1 MKAIREEKAVS
12 LLENEIFIE
21 IGEKLRTDFDIKK
34 MKKIPNDFKLEK
46 DEWVQVDEVVCVYFD
61 LSSSTKIL
69 KDYGDKISVKIFD
82 SYIQSA
88 TRIFKNFEC
97 SYLDIQGDGGFA
109 LFSGD
114 RYIQRAMVSAI
125 TLKTLLSRSYAGN
138 LNDLVKKMKSK
149 INLCSKIGAHIGKI
163 LAKKSGIRGEN
174 EILWL
179 GGLVSVAS
187 KICGLKRENAE
198 LFKGDLGEKIK
209 SDILKISEDLYQEIL
224 QLNCSDYLMKSCNC
238 GNKVGLWEE
247 LEFKHNFYEVDKIY
261 ILETKWCEKCGD
273 TFSKAILEDKNRIE
287 EENRLVE
294 RGLC

>member
-1 MKAIREEKAVS
+1 MKTKAVS
-12 LLENEIFIE
+12 FLEDEIFEE
-21 IGEKLRTDFDIKK
+21 IGEKLDMDFDIVKK
-34 MKKIPNDFKLEK
+34 KEIPSNFKLEN
-46 DEWVQVDEVVCVYFD
+46 DEWAQVDDVVCVYFD
-61 LSSSTKIL
+61 LSSSTNIL
-69 KDYGDKISVKIFD
+69 RDYGDEISVKIFD
-82 SYIQSA
+82 SYIKSA

-114 RYIQRAMVSAI
+114 KHIQRAMVSAI
-125 TLKTLLSRSYAGN
+125 TLKTLLSKSYSGN
-138 LNDLVKKMKSK
+138 LNDLVKKIKSK
-149 INLCSKIGAHIGKI
+149 INLSSRSGVHIGKI

-209 SDILKISEDLYQEIL
+209 SDILKISEDLYQEML

-238 GNKVGLWEE
+238 GEMTGLWEE
-247 LEFKHNFYEVDKIY
+247 LEFEKNFYGVDKIY
-261 ILETKWCEKCGD
+261 ILETKWCKKCGD

>member
-1 MKAIREEKAVS
+1 MKTKAVS
-12 LLENEIFIE
+12 FLEDEIFEE
-21 IGEKLRTDFDIKK
+21 ISEKLDTDFDIVKK
-34 MKKIPNDFKLEK
+34 KEIPSNFKLEN
-46 DEWVQVDEVVCVYFD
+46 DEWAQVDDVVCVYFD
-61 LSSSTKIL
+61 LSSSTNIL
-69 KDYGDKISVKIFD
+69 RDYGDEISVKIFD
-82 SYIQSA
+82 SYIKSA

-114 RYIQRAMVSAI
+114 KHIQRAMVSAI
-125 TLKTLLSRSYAGN
+125 TLKTLLSKSYSGN
-138 LNDLVKKMKSK
+138 LNDLVKKIKSK
-149 INLCSKIGAHIGKI
+149 INLSSRIGVHIGKI

-209 SDILKISEDLYQEIL
+209 SDILKISEDLYQEML

-238 GNKVGLWEE
+238 GEMTGLWEE
-247 LEFKHNFYEVDKIY
+247 LEFEKNFYGVDKIY
-261 ILETKWCEKCGD
+261 ILETKWCKKCGD
-273 TFSKAILEDKNRIE
+273 TFSKAILEDKNRVE

>member
-1 MKAIREEKAVS
+1 MKTKAVS
-12 LLENEIFIE
+12 FLEDEIFEE
-21 IGEKLRTDFDIKK
+21 IGEKLDMDFDIVKK
-34 MKKIPNDFKLEK
+34 KEIPSNFKLEN
-46 DEWVQVDEVVCVYFD
+46 DEWAQVDDVVCVYFD
-61 LSSSTKIL
+61 LSSSTNIL
-69 KDYGDKISVKIFD
+69 RDYGDEISVKIFD
-82 SYIQSA
+82 SYIKSA

-114 RYIQRAMVSAI
+114 KHIQRAMVSAI
-125 TLKTLLSRSYAGN
+125 TLKTLLSKSYSGN
-138 LNDLVKKMKSK
+138 LNDLVKKIKSK
-149 INLCSKIGAHIGKI
+149 INLSSRIGVHIGKI

-209 SDILKISEDLYQEIL
+209 SDILKISEDLYQEML

-238 GNKVGLWEE
+238 GEMTGLWEE
-247 LEFKHNFYEVDKIY
+247 LEFEKNFYGVDKIY
-261 ILETKWCEKCGD
+261 ILETKWCKKCGD

>member
-1 MKAIREEKAVS
+1 MKTKAVS
-12 LLENEIFIE
+12 FLEDEIFEE
-21 IGEKLRTDFDIKK
+21 IGEKLDMDFDIVKK
-34 MKKIPNDFKLEK
+34 KEIPSNFKLEN
-46 DEWVQVDEVVCVYFD
+46 DEWAQVDDVACVYFD
-61 LSSSTKIL
+61 LSSSTNIL
-69 KDYGDKISVKIFD
+69 RDYGDEISVKIFD
-82 SYIQSA
+82 SYIKSA

-114 RYIQRAMVSAI
+114 KHIQRAMVSAI
-125 TLKTLLSRSYAGN
+125 TLKTLLSKSYSGN
-138 LNDLVKKMKSK
+138 LNDLVKKIKSK
-149 INLCSKIGAHIGKI
+149 INLSSRIGVHIGKI

-209 SDILKISEDLYQEIL
+209 SDILKISEDLYQEML

-238 GNKVGLWEE
+238 GEMTGLWEE
-247 LEFKHNFYEVDKIY
+247 LEFEKNFYGVDKIY
-261 ILETKWCEKCGD
+261 ILETKWCKKCGD

>member
-1 MKAIREEKAVS
+1 MKTKAVS
-12 LLENEIFIE
+12 FLEDEIFEE
-21 IGEKLRTDFDIKK
+21 IGEKLDMDFDIVKK
-34 MKKIPNDFKLEK
+34 KEIPSNFKLEN
-46 DEWVQVDEVVCVYFD
+46 DEWAQVDDVVCVYFD
-61 LSSSTKIL
+61 LSSSTNIL
-69 KDYGDKISVKIFD
+69 RDYGDEISVKIFD
-82 SYIQSA
+82 SYIKSA

-114 RYIQRAMVSAI
+114 KHIQRAMVSAI
-125 TLKTLLSRSYAGN
+125 TLKTLLSKSYSGN
-138 LNDLVKKMKSK
+138 LNDLVKKTKSK
-149 INLCSKIGAHIGKI
+149 INLSSRIGVHIGKI

-209 SDILKISEDLYQEIL
+209 SDILKISEDLYQEML

-238 GNKVGLWEE
+238 GEMTGLWEE
-247 LEFKHNFYEVDKIY
+247 LEFEKNFYGVDKIY
-261 ILETKWCEKCGD
+261 ILETKWCKKCGD